1 MSGKLNPALNDPE
14 IRRAFEEEFL
24 FGEATD
30 TLAGLIASLGIS
42 QRELAH
48 RLGVS
53 PGRVS
58 QILSGEE
65 NLTLRSF
72 AALGWALG
80 VRFGLNPVPMADR
93 AGTPAAHDPPAPAW
107 LGRPGAVT
115 RPRFQRLDSVT
126 YQKHEMR
133 ESALRVVHGEVRAAA

>member
-1 MSGKLNPALNDPE
+1 MSEKLNPVLSDPE
-14 IRRAFEEEFL
+14 VRRAFEEEFL

-30 TLAGLIASLGIS
+30 TVAGLIESLGIS
-42 QRELAH
+42 QRELAD

-58 QILSGEE
+58 QILSGGE

-80 VRFGLNPVPMADR
+80 VRFEMNAVPMVDR
-93 AGTPAAHDPPAPAW
+93 AGTPAADDPPLPAW
-107 LGRPGAVT
+107 LGRRSRARG
-115 RPRFQRLDSVT
+115 RSKPRR
-126 YQKHEMR
+126 
-133 ESALRVVHGEVRAAA
+133 SAAPAH